1 MKNLSNKTILV
12 FTGGGVA
19 PALNPT
25 LYGVITGARKE
36 KAKILGGIFGWAS
49 LLDNGKIIDLDKF
62 DIEPIR
68 DVGGTILRSSRT
80 NPFKIENGVN
90 QIKNNIKKNKI
101 DYIIAIG
108 GNDTLGAAKKL
119 AEEESLPIIGL
130 PKTIDND
137 LSGTYFTPGFPSA
150 AHYLSSFIKEIKIDA
165 AYALQR
171 IFVIEAMG
179 MNAGWLS
186 ASASY
191 GWADIIIPPEKEIK
205 LDKFFTL
212 LERRY
217 KENGNFATVAI
228 SQEAKIEGGIC
239 GIVDDQKDLFGVIR
253 HDLICISLRDEIKK
267 RMNIDSKILLPG
279 NWLETGK
286 PIEID
291 RKLAIELGKKAI
303 ELVKEEKFGFMAN
316 LVRPDQKS
324 LEIKVDSV
332 NLNEVVGENKYRGLP
347 DEYFD
352 YENLTVTNQFFDY
365 MEPMLGR
372 YEAENEYLKLIKK
385 II

>member
-25 LYGVITGARKE
+25 LYGVINGAKKE

-49 LLDNGKIIDLDKF
+49 LLDDGKIIDLDKLN
-62 DIEPIR
+62 IEPIE

-80 NPFKIENGVN
+80 NPFKIENGIG
-90 QIKNNIKKNKI
+90 QIKKNIKKHKI

-108 GNDTLGAAKKL
+108 GDDTLGAARRL
-119 AEEESLPIIGL
+119 VEEENLPIIGI

-150 AHYLSSFIKEIKIDA
+150 AHYISSFAKEIKIDA

-171 IFVIEAMG
+171 IFVIEVMG
-179 MNAGWLS
+179 MHAGWLS

-191 GWADIIIPPEKEIK
+191 GWADLIIPPEKEIK
-205 LDKFFTL
+205 LDNFFTL
-212 LERRY
+212 LEKKY

-239 GIVDDQKDLFGVIR
+239 GIVDDQKDLFGVTR
-253 HDLICISLRDEIKK
+253 HELICVNLKQEIKK
-267 RMNIDSKILLPG
+267 RLDIDSKILLPG

-291 RKLAIELGKKAI
+291 KKFAIELGEKAI
-303 ELVKEEKFGFMAN
+303 ELIKEGKIGFMAN
-316 LVRPDQKS
+316 LVRPNPKS
-324 LEIKVDSV
+324 LEIKIDSI
-332 NLNEVVGENKYRGLP
+332 NLGDVVGENKYRNLP

-352 YENLTVTNQFFDY
+352 YNNLKVTEKFYDY
-365 MEPMLGR
+365 MKPILGK
-372 YEAENEYLKLIKK
+372 YEAQNEYLKLIKK